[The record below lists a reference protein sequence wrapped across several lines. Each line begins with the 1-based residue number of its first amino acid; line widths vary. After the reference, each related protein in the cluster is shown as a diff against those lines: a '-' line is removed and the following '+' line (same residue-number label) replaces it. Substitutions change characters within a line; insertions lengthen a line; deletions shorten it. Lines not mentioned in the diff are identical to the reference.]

1 MRKPS
6 SIVVRLRVSLQ
17 SDLKR
22 LTGLAYHR
30 LENSDDLV
38 RKFHR
43 FRKTDHADL
52 DHLQKLYDWLF
63 VPITLW
69 PIDIEGLLRIAL
81 DRAASGRRLDDSTIL
96 LIALLPLPPSNKT
109 QRAVSK
115 HEHSVQRGSYES
127 LIRARHKYDQI
138 ESQLARDPTF
148 RAQWNSIK
156 THFDVMKFV
165 DHKGIIRRRFVT
177 ERSMREHWPFR
188 WTKTADRFHAVFDV
202 FCHRWHLYGMRRD
215 RPLLLKL
222 TANLTPFGTMIFIP
236 AYWSFDP
243 KRDLNWRAITA
254 LHKARGVP
262 KQGPKLGANQLAAR
276 LEAMRAAK
284 LSKAADARNLKG
296 EARLSW
302 MLEKLNRDVRTDE
315 RQLRRILA
323 KSRDE
328 PIAHVGPI
336 AKPKKRVRL
345 GALKGWME
353 IQGDIIHSD
362 IEKDFRAGA

>member
-1 MRKPS
+1 ME
-6 SIVVRLRVSLQ
+6 RLKSRRNPSLQ
-17 SDLKR
+17 GDLKR
-22 LTGLAYHR
+22 LGTLAYHR
-30 LENSDDLV
+30 LENSADLV

-43 FRKTDHADL
+43 FRKGDHADL
-52 DHLQKLYDWLF
+52 DHLRKLYGWLL

-69 PIDIEGLLRIAL
+69 PIDIEGLFRAAV
-81 DRAASGRRLDDSTIL
+81 DRASSGKRLDSTMIL
-96 LIALLPLPPSNKT
+96 LIDLLPSTPSERT
-109 QRAVSK
+109 QRTVSE
-115 HEHSVQRGSYES
+115 HEHSVQHGNYES

-148 RAQWNSIK
+148 QAQWSSIK
-156 THFDVMKFV
+156 GHFDVTKFA
-165 DHKGIIRRRFVT
+165 DHKAIIRRRLVT

-202 FCHRWHLYGMRRD
+202 FCQRWHLYGMRRD
-215 RPLLLKL
+215 RPLFLKL

-262 KQGPKLGANQLAAR
+262 KQGSKLSANQLAAR
-276 LEAMRAAK
+276 LEGIHAAK
-284 LSKAADARNLKG
+284 LSREADARKLKG

-302 MLEKLNRDVRTDE
+302 MLKKLKKDLRTDE

-323 KSRDE
+323 KSRD
-328 PIAHVGPI
+328 
-336 AKPKKRVRL
+336 
-345 GALKGWME
+345 
-353 IQGDIIHSD
+353 GDQPPT
-362 IEKDFRAGA
+362 A